1 MRRDTSLRM
10 EAGRRLKIANN
21 RLARIHFCGCAR
33 GPIMSSGTTLETK
46 TPPPTTE
53 GGDSRRGRFDFSKPS
68 EGPSAVFAKPV
79 GQGKKR
85 PPRSKDAQAKVAKE
99 VKVPKESPKKP
110 KAAVKEEPL
119 PQRCI

>member
-1 MRRDTSLRM
+1 
-10 EAGRRLKIANN
+10 
-21 RLARIHFCGCAR
+21 
-33 GPIMSSGTTLETK
+33 MSSSTTLETK

-119 PQRCI
+119 PPLSATLNQEAWQKHIDERLKTFCTKIAVDGTLPA